1 MNADAKEAIRRE
13 IAELKQ
19 AGGRRRELS
28 LLACQRLFLDHA
40 VRPSV
45 VTVRE
50 LTGVGSAG
58 DIPKDI
64 DAFWEKLRQ
73 TAAARA
79 GVGTIPVELEQA
91 AGALLGELYRSAI
104 DAAHSQLDT
113 DRRELKAA
121 REASDDA
128 LRRALTERD
137 LALDAAREARE
148 TLTTAIAE
156 KRALEHRLDFEH
168 DAAAA
173 TRTDSHS
180 LQALLDRDNDALRA
194 ELARLRG
201 EYQASQSELLAL
213 RATLQGNAE
222 SYAAQIKDA
231 VANAERRVKPLLLEL
246 DTLRGMAS
254 TYESGSRDLARREY
268 DFIQQLSVSKGRID
282 TLDALSNRQAD
293 EIAALHRELA
303 LADRQNGMPPA
314 IGAMLA
320 SLASSKRL
328 NADELNALGTLVD
341 GFAPPVRVCP
351 ACGEGEPE
359 LSNDDGVFELR
370 CPDCDHASGPAPSR
384 VAAAAQFALS
394 TPQPVRTM

>member
-13 IAELKQ
+13 IAELRR

-28 LLACQRLFLDHA
+28 LYACQRLFLDHA

-79 GVGTIPVELEQA
+79 GVGVIPAELEQA
-91 AGALLGELYRSAI
+91 AGTLLGELYRSAL
-104 DAAHSQLDT
+104 DTARSQLDV
-113 DRRELKAA
+113 DRRMLKEA
-121 REASDDA
+121 RDASDEA

-137 LALDAAREARE
+137 LALQAAREARDS
-148 TLTTAIAE
+148 LTAALAE
-156 KRALEHRLDFEH
+156 KRAIELRLDFEH
-168 DAAAA
+168 DAAAV

-180 LQALLDRDNDALRA
+180 LQTLLDRDNDALRA
-194 ELARLRG
+194 ELAQLRADH
-201 EYQASQSELLAL
+201 QASQTELLAL
-213 RATLQGNAE
+213 RATLQENAE

-231 VANAERRVKPLLLEL
+231 VTNAERRVKPLLLEL

-254 TYESGSRDLARREY
+254 TFESGGRDLARREY
-268 DFIQQLSVSKGRID
+268 DFIQQLSVAKGRID
-282 TLDALSNRQAD
+282 TLDALCNRQAD
-293 EIAALHRELA
+293 EIATLHRELA
-303 LADRQNGMPPA
+303 LADRQNGIPAA

-320 SLASSKRL
+320 SLASSNRL
-328 NADELNALGTLVD
+328 NADELTALGTLVD
-341 GFAPPVRVCP
+341 GFAQPVRVCP

-359 LSNDDGVFELR
+359 LSNDDGVFEWR
-370 CPDCDHASGPAPSR
+370 CPECEHASGPAPSR
-384 VAAAAQFALS
+384 VVATAQFAS
-394 TPQPVRTM
+394 AARRVVRTA